1 MQGCKDYWS
10 DLFIEWRTDAHLI
23 QHCRQRISILQ
34 LPLYWNHGHC
44 QEQNVLLHS
53 LLGVSFTHIKG
64 ITSSKEMHYHLI
76 YAELGSLFSPR
87 FTCSCTLL
95 TVGLIAWQPFYTPA
109 CFNCIIRS
117 NVVIL
122 NTMKRHTCKIWLLIK
137 QWTDDDGSY
146 RRNMYL
152 KVLSCFNTNE
162 LHYIVWHIVT

>member
-1 MQGCKDYWS
+1 MTHRCTPYPALSTKDFDTTVAAVLEPWALPGTKCSATFITGSVVYSHKGNNFVQGNALS
-10 DLFIEWRTDAHLI
+10 FDLRGT
-23 QHCRQRISILQ
+23 RIIVQSAISC
-34 LPLYWNHGHC
+34 N
-44 QEQNVLLHS
+44 
-53 LLGVSFTHIKG
+53 
-64 ITSSKEMHYHLI
+64 
-76 YAELGSLFSPR
+76 
-87 FTCSCTLL
+87 CTLL

-122 NTMKRHTCKIWLLIK
+122 NSMKRHTCKIWLVIK

-152 KVLSCFNTNE
+152 KALSCFNTNE